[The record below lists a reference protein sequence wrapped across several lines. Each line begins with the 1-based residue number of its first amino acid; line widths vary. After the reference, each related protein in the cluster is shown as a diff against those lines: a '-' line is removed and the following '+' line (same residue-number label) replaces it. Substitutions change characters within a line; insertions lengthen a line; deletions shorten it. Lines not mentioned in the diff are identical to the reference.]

1 MRKTLATIGLTV
13 LALQAWGYYRDVFG
27 PSHLPG
33 RVPIHFDLAGHP
45 NGWGSPSSFI
55 FLPLLSLA
63 LFLFLTAIARIPSMF
78 NYPVKVTEANRDRL
92 QSLTID
98 LLTWIRTEIVCIFAL
113 AQWMASHLARQPET
127 ATYSLVIFAPLGML
141 LATVAWYIVAMLREG
156 RMQLA
161 S

>member
-1 MRKTLATIGLTV
+1 
-13 LALQAWGYYRDVFG
+13 
-27 PSHLPG
+27 
-33 RVPIHFDLAGHP
+33 
-45 NGWGSPSSFI
+45 
-55 FLPLLSLA
+55 
-63 LFLFLTAIARIPSMF
+63 MF